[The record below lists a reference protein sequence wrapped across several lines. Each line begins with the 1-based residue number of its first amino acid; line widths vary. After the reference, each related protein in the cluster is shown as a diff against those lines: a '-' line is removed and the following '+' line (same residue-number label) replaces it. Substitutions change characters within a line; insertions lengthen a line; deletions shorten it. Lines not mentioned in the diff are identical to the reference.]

1 MSDAREAIQKAMD
14 EDLEFEVAAQPRVVP
29 LPRGGALYRTGFLL
43 SGTGRSSATVLT
55 FRRHREALAADA
67 RERLLP
73 CLPDGG
79 PGEER

>member
-1 MSDAREAIQKAMD
+1 VLD
-14 EDLEFEVAAQPRVVP
+14 EDLEFEVAADPRVVP
-29 LPRGGALYRTGFLL
+29 LPRSGALYRTGFLL
-43 SGTGRSSATVLT
+43 SGTGRGSATLLS

-73 CLPDGG
+73 CLPEDG